1 MTQKG
6 RLNEGKSKIHVLHFY
21 DDSQYYGLLI
31 STCIFKRPNVPNPMQ
46 IKKIVC
52 FHSLALDLALEKFII

>member
-46 IKKIVC
+46 IKKNRL
-52 FHSLALDLALEKFII
+52 FSLISIRFGT